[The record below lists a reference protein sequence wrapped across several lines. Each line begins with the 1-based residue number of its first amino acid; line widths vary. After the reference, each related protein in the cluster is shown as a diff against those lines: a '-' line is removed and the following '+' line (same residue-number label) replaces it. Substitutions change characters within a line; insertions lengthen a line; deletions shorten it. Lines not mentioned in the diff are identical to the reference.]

1 MGNLFL
7 PQRFYLIPGT
17 FTVLFMAAYLWP
29 DIWLFIP
36 GAAGLCALVLLFDLV
51 VVFGTEQP
59 VSAQRSHRKTWG
71 LGDEHPVNISLHNHT
86 DKTWNLRL
94 YDEQAPAL
102 HLPGHSISCRLA
114 ARQALNCS
122 YHLKAVQRGR
132 HDFGLLRV
140 FISSPLGLVQRRL
153 TLGKESSVNVFPS
166 VAQMKQYSLHALPH
180 TASHYGLRKQR
191 KLGHGYEFEHIRE
204 YRQGDDARMI
214 NQSATARR
222 GKPMVNQYGDEQAQ
236 QVYCILD
243 KSRMMHAP
251 FRQMSLLDYA
261 INSSLTLCNLSIQKY
276 DKAGLMTFSDVLG
289 RFVPA
294 DRKPGHMRNI
304 QEALYQQQPRNREAD
319 FELLYRAV
327 TKLIRQR
334 SLLVLF
340 THFDSLPMLE
350 EALPLLRKLRQ
361 KHLLLCVMFENTEL
375 QDYAYGK
382 PATDA
387 ELFGR
392 AIAQQFLQDQ
402 WRCAQMLQQHGIQNI
417 LCPPDAWNLHL
428 ANKYLAFKAK
438 GLI

>member
-1 MGNLFL
+1 
-7 PQRFYLIPGT
+7 
-17 FTVLFMAAYLWP
+17 
-29 DIWLFIP
+29 
-36 GAAGLCALVLLFDLV
+36 
-51 VVFGTEQP
+51 
-59 VSAQRSHRKTWG
+59 
-71 LGDEHPVNISLHNHT
+71 
-86 DKTWNLRL
+86 
-94 YDEQAPAL
+94 
-102 HLPGHSISCRLA
+102 
-114 ARQALNCS
+114 
-122 YHLKAVQRGR
+122 
-132 HDFGLLRV
+132 
-140 FISSPLGLVQRRL
+140 
-153 TLGKESSVNVFPS
+153 
-166 VAQMKQYSLHALPH
+166 
-180 TASHYGLRKQR
+180 
-191 KLGHGYEFEHIRE
+191 
-204 YRQGDDARMI
+204 
-214 NQSATARR
+214 
-222 GKPMVNQYGDEQAQ
+222 MVNQYGDEQAQ